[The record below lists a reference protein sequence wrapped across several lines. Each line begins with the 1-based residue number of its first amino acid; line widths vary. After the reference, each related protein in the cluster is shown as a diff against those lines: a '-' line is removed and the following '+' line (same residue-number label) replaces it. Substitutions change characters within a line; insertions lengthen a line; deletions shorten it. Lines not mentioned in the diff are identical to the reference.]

1 MQSFSIF
8 PYSRYISKLL
18 EVRKI
23 KITAHNEAI
32 EMLTIMKD
40 SENVS
45 KVIEEIAAVTEQV
58 AASAVHLQTVT
69 KSTH

>member
-1 MQSFSIF
+1 
-8 PYSRYISKLL
+8 
-18 EVRKI
+18 
-23 KITAHNEAI
+23 
-32 EMLTIMKD
+32 MLTIMKD

-69 KSTH
+69 KSMH

>member
-1 MQSFSIF
+1 M
-8 PYSRYISKLL
+8 
-18 EVRKI
+18 VRKI

-69 KSTH
+69 KSMH